1 MDNKKHIDKMAEEAL
16 SSIDGAERAIPKP
29 YLLTRVK
36 ARMDRKNETV
46 LERSGS
52 FILRPVFV
60 IAGLCL
66 VIGINALVIAFNK
79 NTADTDSYAVN
90 EQTTSAD
97 EFGTTVA
104 TLYDIENNE
113 P

>member
-16 SSIDGAERAIPKP
+16 SSIDSAEKGMPKP
-29 YLLTRVK
+29 YLFTRIK
-36 ARMDRKNETV
+36 ARMDRKNEVTT
-46 LERSGS
+46 ERSGS
-52 FILRPVFV
+52 LILRPVFV

-66 VIGINALVIAFNK
+66 VIGINALVIAFNN

-90 EQTTSAD
+90 EQTTSSD